1 MAKRV
6 LLYFLRPRLTRKWKL
21 GRLLSLKTLF
31 GPPKIIVWSPQNP
44 CFVPSNSKSMVPLK
58 WLFCPLKFRL
68 WGPNTLFSPKN
79 HCLVPPKSLF
89 SSLNL
94 YQNIQSAFHIGPQIS
109 SSGRN
114 GTSTQWLSIFQCAK
128 SSAPC
133 DSPSPSLSTWPVES
147 PAAQDAQQICM
158 SPPGLLPQTSFIF
171 FTLKVCKVY
180 FQLIWGPGK
189 LSRVASTVDIIDQ
202 LSTTF
207 KICLCT
213 MYIENVLDYPSQLY

>member
-1 MAKRV
+1 MKIGET
-6 LLYFLRPRLTRKWKL
+6 FKF
-21 GRLLSLKTLF
+21 KTLF
-31 GPPKIIVWSPQNP
+31 GPPKIIVWSPQDPFFPPQIPNQWSP
-44 CFVPSNSKSMVPLK
+44 QNDYSVPSNFVYGDQT
-58 WLFCPLKFRL
+58 LFC
-68 WGPNTLFSPKN
+68 SPQN

-94 YQNIQSAFHIGPQIS
+94 YQNIQSAFHFGPQIS

-114 GTSTQWLSIFQCAK
+114 GTSTQWLSIFQCAN
-128 SSAPC
+128 SSVPC

-189 LSRVASTVDIIDQ
+189 LSRVASAVDIIDQ

>member
-1 MAKRV
+1 MSTDLNLVARSTARCV
-6 LLYFLRPRLTRKWKL
+6 LAFPSAPATLLRLPVLV
-21 GRLLSLKTLF
+21 GRL
-31 GPPKIIVWSPQNP
+31 
-44 CFVPSNSKSMVPLK
+44 MM
-58 WLFCPLKFRL
+58 
-68 WGPNTLFSPKN
+68 
-79 HCLVPPKSLF
+79 
-89 SSLNL
+89 
-94 YQNIQSAFHIGPQIS
+94 QNIQSAFHFGQKIS

-114 GTSTQWLSIFQCAK
+114 GTSTQWGALEKWLSIFQCAK

-189 LSRVASTVDIIDQ
+189 LSRVASAVDIIDQ